1 MADANMLL
9 AVYGCEAPHDAV
21 PLAHAHVAHA
31 LEINPSLAEAYVTR
45 AMLLFCYDWN
55 WAAAEKAFKR
65 GIDLNPA
72 YPPAHYWYGYSLIA
86 LGRMLEGEV
95 QMRKGQQLEPLSMI
109 AATFAGFPL
118 YFSRRLDEAIRHFQH
133 AIEMDPN
140 FAVAHVFL
148 GEALYAAGRIPEAVQ
163 AGEQAQCISDAPLIL
178 GPLGCFYGAAGA
190 REQAEQILNR
200 LQARPHVAAHAVAAV
215 HLGMGHIDDAIDWFE
230 SAIEQH
236 SMWVIWLKMEPLY
249 DALRASPRFSGL
261 LAKIGLPA

>member
-1 MADANMLL
+1 
-9 AVYGCEAPHDAV
+9 
-21 PLAHAHVAHA
+21 
-31 LEINPSLAEAYVTR
+31 
-45 AMLLFCYDWN
+45 
-55 WAAAEKAFKR
+55 
-65 GIDLNPA
+65 
-72 YPPAHYWYGYSLIA
+72 
-86 LGRMLEGEV
+86 
-95 QMRKGQQLEPLSMI
+95 
-109 AATFAGFPL
+109 L